1 MSHGV
6 RARDGKAQNRRER
19 ARETQVS
26 GIRVMQCGFNART
39 RPHNQRPSR
48 S

>member
-6 RARDGKAQNRRER
+6 RAKDGKAQNRR
-19 ARETQVS
+19 AREAQVN